1 MANAGKHAEPRF
13 LGSRRLYRWIHRIP
27 KLVTVEDEASDS
39 DLIKLIAIARLDTD
53 GSNDNAQSPA
63 AGSGT
68 HSIHT
73 NR

>member
-53 GSNDNAQSPA
+53 GSNDNAPSPA